1 MLKPCNEELEAS
13 TLETVLEKEIDHNQT
28 LCKLCTKKNTLT
40 KKNDL
45 SKIGMCCLNDFFRV
59 NTS

>member
-28 LCKLCTKKNTLT
+28 LCKLCTKKTRSL
-40 KKNDL
+40 KKMIYQKL
-45 SKIGMCCLNDFFRV
+45 ECAV
-59 NTS
+59 